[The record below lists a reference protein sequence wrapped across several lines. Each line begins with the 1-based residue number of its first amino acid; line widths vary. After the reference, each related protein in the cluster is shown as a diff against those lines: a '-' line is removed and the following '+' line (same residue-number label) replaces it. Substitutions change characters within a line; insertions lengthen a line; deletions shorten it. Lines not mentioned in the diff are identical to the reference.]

1 MSGAAQRLRHGALAM
16 AVGMLAACAAVGPD
30 YRVPDQAVIK
40 RDSAGA
46 AFDLADNPKTV
57 VAPLPA
63 DWWKLYD
70 DPLLDRLVGQA
81 LQQNTDVRLAYHNL
95 RQAFE
100 SYQMAHHAQEVEI
113 DGEASAARGQ
123 LSSEALA
130 LQEKLPVMNLAD
142 VGLAVSYQLDLFGK
156 LRRAAESAAA
166 TAEAGQAALDA
177 ARITV
182 VAQVVRSYMNACH
195 ASHELTIAAD
205 SLDIQTRQFEVAR
218 RLLEGGRG
226 TQVDVSRASA
236 QVEALRA
243 ELPPLETKKA
253 AALYRLAVLLG
264 RTPGELPT
272 AVAACSQAPQP
283 GQPIPVGD
291 GAALLKRR
299 PDVRAA
305 ERQLAA
311 ATADIGVAT
320 AMMYPEISLG
330 GDAGFTG
337 MLEHIG
343 DPITRRWTFGPR
355 IAWHIPTR
363 VDRAR
368 VRAMQAGADAALAR
382 FDGVVLEALRETQT
396 LLARYAND
404 LQRNQALR
412 DSRDAARDAARYNR
426 RLYQEGRLDYLASL
440 DSERTLAATETAL
453 ARSDAELSEDQV
465 ALFLALGGGWQNS
478 EPGPAPAVSH

>member
-1 MSGAAQRLRHGALAM
+1 MSGAAQRLRHGALAV

-46 AFDLADNPKTV
+46 AFDLAANPKTV

-156 LRRAAESAAA
+156 LRRAAESASA
-166 TAEAGQAALDA
+166 TADAGQAALDA

-253 AALYRLAVLLG
+253 AALYRL
-264 RTPGELPT
+264 
-272 AVAACSQAPQP
+272 
-283 GQPIPVGD
+283 
-291 GAALLKRR
+291 
-299 PDVRAA
+299 
-305 ERQLAA
+305 
-311 ATADIGVAT
+311 
-320 AMMYPEISLG
+320 
-330 GDAGFTG
+330 
-337 MLEHIG
+337 
-343 DPITRRWTFGPR
+343 
-355 IAWHIPTR
+355 
-363 VDRAR
+363 
-368 VRAMQAGADAALAR
+368 
-382 FDGVVLEALRETQT
+382 
-396 LLARYAND
+396 
-404 LQRNQALR
+404 
-412 DSRDAARDAARYNR
+412 
-426 RLYQEGRLDYLASL
+426 
-440 DSERTLAATETAL
+440 
-453 ARSDAELSEDQV
+453 
-465 ALFLALGGGWQNS
+465 
-478 EPGPAPAVSH
+478 

>member
-1 MSGAAQRLRHGALAM
+1 MSGAAQRLRHGALAV

-46 AFDLADNPKTV
+46 AFDLAANPKTV

-182 VAQVVRSYMNACH
+182 VAQVVRSYM
-195 ASHELTIAAD
+195 
-205 SLDIQTRQFEVAR
+205 
-218 RLLEGGRG
+218 
-226 TQVDVSRASA
+226 
-236 QVEALRA
+236 
-243 ELPPLETKKA
+243 
-253 AALYRLAVLLG
+253 
-264 RTPGELPT
+264 
-272 AVAACSQAPQP
+272 
-283 GQPIPVGD
+283 
-291 GAALLKRR
+291 
-299 PDVRAA
+299 
-305 ERQLAA
+305 
-311 ATADIGVAT
+311 
-320 AMMYPEISLG
+320 
-330 GDAGFTG
+330 
-337 MLEHIG
+337 
-343 DPITRRWTFGPR
+343 
-355 IAWHIPTR
+355 
-363 VDRAR
+363 
-368 VRAMQAGADAALAR
+368 
-382 FDGVVLEALRETQT
+382 
-396 LLARYAND
+396 
-404 LQRNQALR
+404 
-412 DSRDAARDAARYNR
+412 
-426 RLYQEGRLDYLASL
+426 
-440 DSERTLAATETAL
+440 
-453 ARSDAELSEDQV
+453 
-465 ALFLALGGGWQNS
+465 
-478 EPGPAPAVSH
+478 